1 VSPQPLKMTTGQR
14 GPHVP
19 RPARVAVIGGG
30 FAGMAAALR
39 LTRLGVRV
47 VLLEQRKR
55 LGGRAYSL
63 TDADTGDVF
72 DNGQHVFT
80 GAYDAMLQF
89 FRALDTEDLVQW
101 QSELRLDLLDV
112 DGTSPTLRCP
122 SLPAPLHLLMG
133 LLRLPGLSLRDRL
146 AALRMGGALRRALR
160 PGAAAELDTLTAG
173 AWLRNNGQTPKLQRM
188 LWEPLTVAIVNETL
202 ERASAWPLA
211 RALAESFLGNRAR
224 SRMGFPA
231 MGLSKLFEPSLGRL
245 LQENH
250 STLRT
255 SARVTALELVGH
267 GDKERVAAVMLAGE
281 ERLEVDGVVLAVP
294 HHAVARLLPEAWR
307 RRAPF
312 ADLDRLG
319 SSPIVSVHL
328 WLDRETLRTP
338 FVGLLGTN
346 AQWVF
351 NRQQMAGDVQ
361 GHVLSVSYSAAHKE
375 IELSAAVL
383 VQETLE
389 DLRRLIPA
397 VRPARL
403 LGSRVIKER
412 HATFSARPGTDRL
425 RPGPETPIRSLILA
439 GDWTDTGLPATIE
452 GAVRSGFRAAENVL
466 LGCRG

>member
-1 VSPQPLKMTTGQR
+1 MAAGVG
-14 GPHVP
+14 GPNVP

-30 FAGMAAALR
+30 FAGMAASVR
-39 LTRLGVRV
+39 LAQLGVKV
-47 VLLEQRKR
+47 ILLEQRKR
-55 LGGRAYSL
+55 LGGRAYSMS
-63 TDADTGDVF
+63 DADTGDTF

-80 GAYDAMLQF
+80 GAYDAMLQLL
-89 FRALDTEDLVQW
+89 RALGTEELVQW
-101 QSELRLDLLDV
+101 QPELRLDLLDV
-112 DGTSPTLRCP
+112 DGSSSALRCP

-133 LLRLPGLSLRDRL
+133 LLRMPGLNLRDRM
-146 AALRMGGALRRALR
+146 AALRIGGALRRALR

-173 AWLRNNGQTPKLQRM
+173 AWLRRNGQTPKLQRM
-188 LWEPLTVAIVNETL
+188 LWEPLTVAIVNETS

-211 RALAESFLGNRAR
+211 RALAESFLGTRTR
-224 SRMGFPA
+224 SRMGMA
-231 MGLSKLFEPSLGRL
+231 AVGLSKLFEPAMGRVL
-245 LQENH
+245 EENH
-250 STLRT
+250 GELRT
-255 SARVTALELVGH
+255 SARVTTLELAAH
-267 GDKERVAAVMLAGE
+267 DDRERVAAVILAGG
-281 ERLEVDGVVLAVP
+281 ERLKVDGVVLAVP
-294 HHAVARLLPEAWR
+294 HHAVAPLLPEAWR
-307 RRAPF
+307 KRTPF

-328 WLDRETLRTP
+328 WLDRETLQLP
-338 FVGLLGTN
+338 FVGLLGTA

-351 NRQQMAGDVQ
+351 NREQLAGDVQ
-361 GHVLSVSYSAAHKE
+361 GHCLTVNYSAAHKE
-375 IELSAAVL
+375 VELPADAL
-383 VQETLE
+383 VQESME

-466 LGCRG
+466 LSCRD